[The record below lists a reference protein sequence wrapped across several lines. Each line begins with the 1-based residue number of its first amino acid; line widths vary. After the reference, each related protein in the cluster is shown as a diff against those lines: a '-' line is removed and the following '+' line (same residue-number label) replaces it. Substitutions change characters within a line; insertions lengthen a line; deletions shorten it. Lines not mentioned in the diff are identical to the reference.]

1 MFIIERLKEPSTWNA
16 FAIMLTAAHF
26 SIPATAGHWLV
37 IVAAVLSAAAGAL
50 VKEGN
55 TTQ

>member
-1 MFIIERLKEPSTWNA
+1 MYILERLKEPSTWNA
-16 FAIMLTAAHF
+16 IAITLTAMHF
-26 SIPATAGHWLV
+26 SIPAAAGHWLV

-55 TTQ
+55 SV